1 MRLAIIGR
9 SEYLYE
15 SARLLLAHGH
25 QLALIVTSKEAP
37 EYLYKASDFEAL
49 AEESGAKFLYTPKIN
64 SESIVQQITA
74 LGKIDLAVSINY
86 AGVIAQEVIDLFPM
100 GILNAHGGDLPRY
113 RGNACMAWAILNH
126 ENRVGLCIH
135 KMIGGELDSGDVLAR
150 KHLPIDID
158 TRVGQTFEW
167 MRREIPGM
175 MLEAVQR
182 LQADPLQL
190 FEQQSKNPVEAL
202 RTYPRLPEDGCI
214 DWNRS
219 TEDVLR
225 LINASSE
232 PFSGAFCDLNGQRM
246 IVKFSLRVSMP
257 TARFSGPAAHRVSSL
272 DALAS
277 NDSTVSFERRT
288 ASRIFARYRAASP
301 AASWPVVLKTLIAPV
316 AISRRKPPHITRGR
330 GDRFIGAPA
339 RIFSAPRNRQIA
351 GRGDERAIG
360 SAKRHR
366 IIASASGKNE

>member
-232 PFSGAFCDLNGQRM
+232 PFSGAFSDLNGQRM
-246 IVKFSLRVSMP
+246 IVWRAALADDDERYLAIPGQVARIEAGGAVLVIAGTGKLRLLEVEIDGRR
-257 TARFSGPAAHRVSSL
+257 TDPAAFVLSI
-272 DALAS
+272 
-277 NDSTVSFERRT
+277 RT
-288 ASRIFARYRAASP
+288 RLR
-301 AASWPVVLKTLIAPV
+301 
-316 AISRRKPPHITRGR
+316 
-330 GDRFIGAPA
+330 
-339 RIFSAPRNRQIA
+339 
-351 GRGDERAIG
+351 
-360 SAKRHR
+360 
-366 IIASASGKNE
+366 